1 MVADVLEARKDTAH
15 LKAASTCQDV
25 RHSGRYDSRNG
36 YLILGLL
43 ATLFCH
49 GKEPVHKQDAH
60 LVAGKQHVIA
70 VVWDCGTH
78 AVGVR
83 ISCNQKVWLYLIRK
97 LETQLKC
104 LAELWIWIGAGWE
117 VSVWLCLLWD
127 NVNVIDA
134 NLFKNARDA
143 LHSCT
148 VKRRVHNL
156 VAVGSLKSWNRNALD
171 SLNEVVQ
178 HLFWRPDNQALLQAL
193 FKVHRLDVKR
203 IDARDICRNL
213 CCSLIGNL
221 AAVIVVYLVAVVGCR
236 VVTCGKHDTCRSL
249 EIANSKRE
257 RWNRLN
263 TWVDI
268 YTDAISCQNT
278 SCNLLEILALK
289 ARIPCKSHRW
299 ILVVSVEVIRKS
311 LGCLG
316 NNVNVHAISANA
328 NGAAKTSSTKSKRT
342 IKRVVELI
350 FCFWFSKLTELF
362 YQVFFGDVCTPGLKC
377 FHNFCIHNDS
387 QTSNSSL
394 YFLIKDT
401 TRILS
406 EK

>member
-1 MVADVLEARKDTAH
+1 MRTNKIAIGLLKAHEEAILLAGILELVNLVTDVLEARKNAAH

-25 RHSGRYDSRNG
+25 RHSGRYDSRNS
-36 YLILGLL
+36 YLILGFL

-83 ISCNQKVWLYLIRK
+83 ISCNQKVWLNLVSK
-97 LETQLKC
+97 LEAQLKR
-104 LAELWIWIGAGWE
+104 LTELWIWIGTRWE

-203 IDARDICRNL
+203 IDARDICRDL

-221 AAVIVVYLVAVVGCR
+221 TAVIVVYLVAVVRRR
-236 VVTCGKHDTCRSL
+236 VVTCGKHNTCGSL
-249 EIANSKRE
+249 EIADGKRE
-257 RWNRLN
+257 CWNRLD
-263 TWVDI
+263 TWIDVHA
-268 YTDAISCQNT
+268 DAISCQNT
-278 SCNLLEILALK
+278 GCDLLEVLALK

-299 ILVVSVEVIRKS
+299 ILVVSVEIIRKT
-311 LGCLG
+311 LGCLS
-316 NNVNVHAISANA
+316 NNVDVHAISANA
-328 NGAAKTSSTKSKRT
+328 NGAAKTSGTKCK
-342 IKRVVELI
+342 
-350 FCFWFSKLTELF
+350 
-362 YQVFFGDVCTPGLKC
+362 
-377 FHNFCIHNDS
+377 
-387 QTSNSSL
+387 
-394 YFLIKDT
+394 
-401 TRILS
+401 
-406 EK
+406 